1 MCREDMLRFVNKRLG
16 RLIGSSCR
24 VEGLDVSYTDVR
36 TFLEGGR
43 VFLIEEKL
51 LFISNMRE
59 AWEFMLNNL
68 EYSNC
73 LALLRE
79 LNKICG
85 QGLYRG
91 NGEIR
96 STPVSMGGTSWKPEI
111 PVMADLYESIEKLEK
126 FVCPVEKALG
136 YFCFIT
142 RAQMFIDGNKRVA
155 QLMANKVL
163 IENDIGVFR
172 IPTENED
179 KFNIFKELLIGYY
192 ETGDYCKLMRF
203 MRENC
208 ICYKD

>member
-1 MCREDMLRFVNKRLG
+1 MLRFVTKRLG
-16 RLIGSSCR
+16 RLIWSNCR
-24 VEGLDVSYTDVR
+24 VEGLDISYTDIR
-36 TFLEGGR
+36 TFLEGRR
-43 VFLIEEKL
+43 VFLTEEKL

-59 AWEFMLNNL
+59 AWEFMLNKL

-73 LALLRE
+73 IALFRE

-96 STPVSMGGTSWKPEI
+96 STPVSMEGTSWKPEI
-111 PVMADLYESIEKLEK
+111 PVMEDLYESIKKLEE
-126 FVCPVEKALG
+126 FICPVEKALG
-136 YFCFIT
+136 YFCFIA

-163 IENDIGVFR
+163 IENGVGVFR
-172 IPTENED
+172 IPAENN
-179 KFNIFKELLIGYY
+179 KLNIFKELLIGYY
-192 ETGDYCKLMRF
+192 ETDDYCKLMKF

-208 ICYKD
+208 IHYKD

>member
-1 MCREDMLRFVNKRLG
+1 MLRFVTKRLG
-16 RLIGSSCR
+16 RLIWSSCR
-24 VEGLDVSYTDVR
+24 VEGLDISYTDVR
-36 TFLEGGR
+36 TFLKGGR
-43 VFLIEEKL
+43 VFLTEEKL

-59 AWEFMLNNL
+59 AWESILNKL

-85 QGLYRG
+85 QCLYRG

-96 STPVSMGGTSWKPEI
+96 STPVSMEGTSWKPEI
-111 PVMADLYESIEKLEK
+111 PVMEDLYEYIKKLEE
-126 FVCPVEKALG
+126 FICPVEKALG
-136 YFCFIT
+136 YFCFIA

-163 IENDIGVFR
+163 IENGVGVFR
-172 IPTENED
+172 IPAENEG
-179 KFNIFKELLIGYY
+179 KLNIFKELLIGYY
-192 ETGDYCKLMRF
+192 ETGDYCKLIKF